1 MANKAH
7 LSTDD
12 INHPDH
18 RAEPAEL
25 FMGFIGVLTALSAA
39 VALSEFFPGK
49 RK

>member
-1 MANKAH
+1 MAAPAH
-7 LSTDD
+7 LTVDD

-25 FMGFIGVLTALSAA
+25 FVGFLAVLTALSAA

-49 RK
+49 GK